1 MMKRFFAT
9 MLLTTFFW
17 ACTESNPELT
27 GATSETT
34 NGIAFI
40 VVDASHT
47 PVANARIKLYSK
59 ETISV
64 IDSAATNSLG
74 EAHFD
79 TVISD
84 GFIEGIAGNDSSLMV
99 WEPLDTNQTRIS
111 LLPAASITVR
121 TGAAEADYAKL
132 YETIALQ
139 STPYAATRNGN
150 EYVFSRVPAGTFD
163 IVAGDSLI
171 ATVSLENGTTADTL
185 FRMPGIT
192 QEFVFE
198 DFEDGDSLNNIAKTV
213 PNYGW
218 YFNASNDAKWITPD
232 SSNKFAT
239 AISGDE
245 HGKYISLKFA
255 LGDSGFVL
263 LGTHIGL
270 DTGYYDLSKLT
281 AVRLKVRGDCEFSV
295 ALEHFKDIGNN
306 KFRKALWKSK
316 ASEDWHEIVI
326 RPGNET
332 LESESYQ
339 VRFSEIAKEIGLF
352 SIFVSSGT
360 FLQID
365 EIVFEG
371 MNSITE
377 P

>member
-9 MLLTTFFW
+9 MLLTAFFW

-99 WEPLDTNQTRIS
+99 WEPFDTNQTRIS

>member
-1 MMKRFFAT
+1 MKRFFAT
-9 MLLTTFFW
+9 MLLTYFFW

-245 HGKYISLKFA
+245 HGKYISLKFT

>member
-1 MMKRFFAT
+1 MKRFFAT
-9 MLLTTFFW
+9 MLLTAFFW

-121 TGAAEADYAKL
+121 TGATEADYAKL

>member
-9 MLLTTFFW
+9 MLLTAFFW

-371 MNSITE
+371 MDSITE

>member
-1 MMKRFFAT
+1 MMKLFFAT
-9 MLLTTFFW
+9 MLLTAFFW
-17 ACTESNPELT
+17 ACSESNPEFT

-40 VVDASHT
+40 VVDATHT

-64 IDSAATNSLG
+64 IDSAATNSSG

-84 GFIEGIAGNDSSLMV
+84 GFIEGIAGKDSSLMV
-99 WEPLDTNQTRIS
+99 WEPLDTNQTKIS

-198 DFEDGDSLNNIAKTV
+198 DFEDGDSLNNIAKTI

-232 SSNKFAT
+232 SSNKFTT

-245 HGKYISLKFA
+245 HGKYISLKFT
-255 LGDSGFVL
+255 LGDSGYVL

-295 ALEHFKDIGNN
+295 ALEHYKDVGNN

-377 P
+377 L

>member
-9 MLLTTFFW
+9 MLLTAFFW

-64 IDSAATNSLG
+64 IDSAATNSSG

-121 TGAAEADYAKL
+121 TGATEADYAKL

-295 ALEHFKDIGNN
+295 ALEHFKDIGDN

>member
-74 EAHFD
+74 EAYFD

>member
-9 MLLTTFFW
+9 MLLTYFFW

-245 HGKYISLKFA
+245 HGKYISLKFT

>member
-9 MLLTTFFW
+9 MLLTAFFW
-17 ACTESNPELT
+17 ACSESNPEFT

-40 VVDASHT
+40 VVDATHT

-64 IDSAATNSLG
+64 IDSAATNSSG
-74 EAHFD
+74 EAYFD

-84 GFIEGIAGNDSSLMV
+84 GFIEGIAGKDSSLMV
-99 WEPLDTNQTRIS
+99 WEPLDTNQTKIS

-198 DFEDGDSLNNIAKTV
+198 DFEDGDSLNNIAKTI

-255 LGDSGFVL
+255 LGDSGYVL

-281 AVRLKVRGDCEFSV
+281 AVRMKLRGDCEFSV
-295 ALEHFKDIGNN
+295 ALEHYKGVGNN

-377 P
+377 L

>member
-1 MMKRFFAT
+1 MKRFFAT
-9 MLLTTFFW
+9 MLLTAFFW

-316 ASEDWHEIVI
+316 ASENWHEIVI

>member
-1 MMKRFFAT
+1 MKRFFAT
-9 MLLTTFFW
+9 MLLTAFFW
-17 ACTESNPELT
+17 ACTESNPEFT

-34 NGIAFI
+34 NGIAFT

-84 GFIEGIAGNDSSLMV
+84 GFIEGIAGSDSSLMT
-99 WEPLDTNQTRIS
+99 WTALDTQQTEIS

>member
-1 MMKRFFAT
+1 MKRFFAT
-9 MLLTTFFW
+9 MLLTAFFW

-59 ETISV
+59 ENISV

-198 DFEDGDSLNNIAKTV
+198 DFEDGDSLNNIAKTI

-255 LGDSGFVL
+255 LGDSGYVL

-281 AVRLKVRGDCEFSV
+281 AVRMKVRGDCEFSV
-295 ALEHFKDIGNN
+295 ALEHYKDVGNN

-377 P
+377 L

>member
-9 MLLTTFFW
+9 MLLTAFFW
-17 ACTESNPELT
+17 ACTESNPEFA

-34 NGIAFI
+34 NGIAFT

-64 IDSAATNSLG
+64 IDSAATNSSG

-232 SSNKFAT
+232 NSNKFAT

-281 AVRLKVRGDCEFSV
+281 AIRLKVRGDCEFSV

-360 FLQID
+360 FLEVD

-371 MNSITE
+371 MDSITE

>member
-1 MMKRFFAT
+1 MKRFFAT
-9 MLLTTFFW
+9 MLLTAFFW

-99 WEPLDTNQTRIS
+99 WEPFDTNQTRIS

-295 ALEHFKDIGNN
+295 ALEHFKDIGDN

>member
-9 MLLTTFFW
+9 MLLTAFFW

-99 WEPLDTNQTRIS
+99 WEPLDTNQTKIS

-295 ALEHFKDIGNN
+295 ALEHYKDVVNN

>member
-9 MLLTTFFW
+9 MLLTAFFW

-59 ETISV
+59 ENISV

-198 DFEDGDSLNNIAKTV
+198 DFEDGDSLNNIAKTI

-295 ALEHFKDIGNN
+295 ALEHYKDVGNN

-377 P
+377 L

>member
-9 MLLTTFFW
+9 MLLTAFFW

-111 LLPAASITVR
+111 LLPATSITVR

-371 MNSITE
+371 MDSITE

>member
-1 MMKRFFAT
+1 MKRFFAT
-9 MLLTTFFW
+9 MLLTSFFW

-306 KFRKALWKSK
+306 KFRKALWKSR

>member
-9 MLLTTFFW
+9 MLLTSFFW

-139 STPYAATRNGN
+139 STPYAATRNSN

-245 HGKYISLKFA
+245 HGKYISLKFT

-270 DTGYYDLSKLT
+270 DTGYYDLSNLT

>member
-9 MLLTTFFW
+9 MLLTAFFW

-150 EYVFSRVPAGTFD
+150 EYVFSRVPAGIFD
-163 IVAGDSLI
+163 IVAGDSLL
-171 ATVSLENGTTADTL
+171 ATVSVENGTTADTL

>member
-9 MLLTTFFW
+9 MLLTAFFW
-17 ACTESNPELT
+17 ACTESNPEFT

-34 NGIAFI
+34 NGIAFT

-84 GFIEGIAGNDSSLMV
+84 GFIEGIAGSDSSLMT
-99 WEPLDTNQTRIS
+99 WTALDTQQTEIS
-111 LLPAASITVR
+111 LLPSASITVR

-163 IVAGDSLI
+163 IVTGDSLI

-365 EIVFEG
+365 EIIFEG

>member
-1 MMKRFFAT
+1 MKRFFAT
-9 MLLTTFFW
+9 MLLTAFFW

-99 WEPLDTNQTRIS
+99 WEPLDTNQTKIS

>member
-9 MLLTTFFW
+9 MLLTAFFW

-64 IDSAATNSLG
+64 IDSAATNSSG

>member
-1 MMKRFFAT
+1 MKRFFAT
-9 MLLTTFFW
+9 MLLTAFFW

-121 TGAAEADYAKL
+121 TGATEADYAKL

-150 EYVFSRVPAGTFD
+150 EYVFSRVPTGTFD

>member
-9 MLLTTFFW
+9 MLLTAFFW

-99 WEPLDTNQTRIS
+99 WEPLDTNQTKIS

-192 QEFVFE
+192 QEVVFE
-198 DFEDGDSLNNIAKTV
+198 DFEDGDSLNNVAKTV

-360 FLQID
+360 FLQIG

>member
-9 MLLTTFFW
+9 MLLTSFFW

>member
-9 MLLTTFFW
+9 MLLTAFFW

-59 ETISV
+59 ENISV

-198 DFEDGDSLNNIAKTV
+198 DFEDGDSLNNIAKTI

-255 LGDSGFVL
+255 LGDSGYVL

-281 AVRLKVRGDCEFSV
+281 AVRMKVRGDCEFSV
-295 ALEHFKDIGNN
+295 ALEHYKDVGNN

-377 P
+377 L

>member
-9 MLLTTFFW
+9 MLLTAFFW

-121 TGAAEADYAKL
+121 TGATEADYAKL

-295 ALEHFKDIGNN
+295 ALEHFKDIGDN

>member
-9 MLLTTFFW
+9 MLLTAFFW

-316 ASEDWHEIVI
+316 ASENWHEIVI

>member
-1 MMKRFFAT
+1 MMKRFFAA
-9 MLLTTFFW
+9 MLLTAFFW
-17 ACTESNPELT
+17 ACSESNPEFT

-40 VVDASHT
+40 VVDATHT

-64 IDSAATNSLG
+64 IDSAATNSSG

-84 GFIEGIAGNDSSLMV
+84 GFIEGIAGKDSSLMV
-99 WEPLDTNQTRIS
+99 WEPLDTNQTKIS

-171 ATVSLENGTTADTL
+171 AIVSLENGTTADTL

-192 QEFVFE
+192 REFVFE
-198 DFEDGDSLNNIAKTV
+198 DFEDGDSLNNIAKTI

-255 LGDSGFVL
+255 LGDSGYVL

-281 AVRLKVRGDCEFSV
+281 AVRMKVRGDCEFSV
-295 ALEHFKDIGNN
+295 ALEHYKDVGNN

-377 P
+377 L

>member
-9 MLLTTFFW
+9 MLLTAFFW
-17 ACTESNPELT
+17 ACSESNPEFT

-40 VVDASHT
+40 VVDATHT

-64 IDSAATNSLG
+64 IDSAATNSSG

-84 GFIEGIAGNDSSLMV
+84 GFIEGIAGKDSSLMV
-99 WEPLDTNQTRIS
+99 WEPLDTNQTKIS

-132 YETIALQ
+132 CETIALQ

-150 EYVFSRVPAGTFD
+150 EYVFSHVPAGTFD

-171 ATVSLENGTTADTL
+171 ATVSLENRTTADTL

-198 DFEDGDSLNNIAKTV
+198 DFEDGDSLNNIAKTI

-218 YFNASNDAKWITPD
+218 YFNASNDAKWIAPD

-255 LGDSGFVL
+255 LGDSGYVL

-281 AVRLKVRGDCEFSV
+281 AVRLKVRGDCDFSV
-295 ALEHFKDIGNN
+295 ALEHYKDVGNN

-377 P
+377 L

>member
-1 MMKRFFAT
+1 MKRFFAT
-9 MLLTTFFW
+9 MLLTAFFW

-99 WEPLDTNQTRIS
+99 WEPFDTNQTRIS

>member
-1 MMKRFFAT
+1 
-9 MLLTTFFW
+9 MLLTAFFW

-121 TGAAEADYAKL
+121 TGATEADYAKL

-239 AISGDE
+239 AISSDE

>member
-1 MMKRFFAT
+1 MKRFFAT
-9 MLLTTFFW
+9 MLLTAFFW

-64 IDSAATNSLG
+64 IDSAATNSSG

-295 ALEHFKDIGNN
+295 ALEHFKDIGDN

>member
-1 MMKRFFAT
+1 MKRFFAT
-9 MLLTTFFW
+9 MLLTAFFW

-121 TGAAEADYAKL
+121 TGATEADYAKL

-239 AISGDE
+239 AISSDE

>member
-9 MLLTTFFW
+9 MLLTAFFW

-121 TGAAEADYAKL
+121 TGATEADYAKL

>member
-9 MLLTTFFW
+9 MLLTAFFW
-17 ACTESNPELT
+17 ACSESNPEFT

-40 VVDASHT
+40 VVDATHT

-64 IDSAATNSLG
+64 IDSAATNSSG
-74 EAHFD
+74 EAYFD

-84 GFIEGIAGNDSSLMV
+84 GFIEGIAGKDSSLMV
-99 WEPLDTNQTRIS
+99 WEPLDTNQTKIS

-150 EYVFSRVPAGTFD
+150 EYVFSHVPAGTFD

-171 ATVSLENGTTADTL
+171 ATVSLENRTTADTL

-198 DFEDGDSLNNIAKTV
+198 DFEDGDSLNNIAKTI

-218 YFNASNDAKWITPD
+218 YFNASNDAKWIAPD

-255 LGDSGFVL
+255 LGDSGYVL

-281 AVRLKVRGDCEFSV
+281 AVRMKVRGDCEFSV
-295 ALEHFKDIGNN
+295 ALEHYKDVGNN

-377 P
+377 L

>member
-1 MMKRFFAT
+1 MKRFFAT
-9 MLLTTFFW
+9 MLLTAFFW